1 MIWTNPT
8 FPRTTGEWVER
19 YRSHPTTVASICW
32 ANMERV
38 VAISWNRNAREENAA
53 YAVTSI

>member
-8 FPRTTGEWVER
+8 LPSTTGERVVR

-32 ANMERV
+32 LNMERV
-38 VAISWNRNAREENAA
+38 MAISWNRKAREENAA
-53 YAVTSI
+53 YAVTSS